1 MIFYEALETA
11 AAAAGLSLGQVGDK
25 LGKTRAYV
33 SNAKQRGSD
42 PSTAN
47 AAAML
52 GACGWTLCAMPADKV
67 PPDALTLDAAPVTDA
82 DRAAAVER
90 KRAALLRQLDE
101 LDQRGGL
108 LG

>member
-1 MIFYEALETA
+1 MDFYGVLYEAASRE
-11 AAAAGLSLGQVGDK
+11 GVSVSQVGET
-25 LGKTRAYV
+25 LGKSRAYV
-33 SNAKQRGSD
+33 ASGKQRGSD

-52 GACGWTLCAMPADKV
+52 GACGWTLCALPADKV
-67 PPDALTLDAAPVTDA
+67 PPDALTLDPAPVTDA